1 MEKKFKTSY
10 LTLHFLIIL
19 GFFFLGLLTFTIS
32 QSTDIGFWMM
42 IIFRLIAPL
51 LMLKWPL
58 LGGLAAVFADATDV
72 LFVNILGK
80 GEYPFYLLLDK
91 MLDLYYLLLMTIL
104 SFRWGALVHNIM
116 VGLFLWRTFGI
127 ILLSIFNFEWLLI
140 VFPALVEFF
149 FLFCAARDR
158 FFPRFIFT
166 PKRLMLVLLALFII
180 KFTQESILHSV
191 FVHQWQWLTQNFL
204 IPLGI
209 VQ

>member
-10 LTLHFLIIL
+10 LTLHFLILL